1 MHLPQYK
8 LRWEN
13 GACTQGGISSCR
25 SLSWLVWQRTLTNGN
40 DVKYVFPRC
49 RPSTICKGVD
59 FFHRGRKQEGSR
71 GQRLCFEFYL
81 HRTKTARTSAA
92 PTSPAKQRKS
102 GRAIY
107 LSPLSLL
114 SLRASIHKKP
124 RVSLKLCRKS
134 PVNVFMLAWHRA
146 EQESMRGHLLSVF
159 QLTLVWRL
167 LYRMPG
173 KGCFF
178 SQEQPEPAVVSQP
191 KSFGHLS

>member
-25 SLSWLVWQRTLTNGN
+25 SLSCLVWQRTLTNGN
-40 DVKYVFPRC
+40 DVKYIYVFPRC

-59 FFHRGRKQEGSR
+59 FFHRGGRKQEGSR

-81 HRTKTARTSAA
+81 HRAKTARTSAA
-92 PTSPAKQRKS
+92 PTSTAKQRKS

-114 SLRASIHKKP
+114 SLSAPLFIRSH
-124 RVSLKLCRKS
+124 
-134 PVNVFMLAWHRA
+134 
-146 EQESMRGHLLSVF
+146 E
-159 QLTLVWRL
+159 LV
-167 LYRMPG
+167 
-173 KGCFF
+173 
-178 SQEQPEPAVVSQP
+178 
-191 KSFGHLS
+191 